1 MVLVLANPTYFYI
14 IHSYFYPHINCR
26 PTQLTMMM
34 CCHECLSAG
43 PGHTHT
49 HTHTQGLATSVATR
63 MAAAKEKEDMTQ
75 SLQQKVGV
83 NGTKENVVQLLKH
96 KE

>member
-1 MVLVLANPTYFYI
+1 
-14 IHSYFYPHINCR
+14 
-26 PTQLTMMM
+26 MMM